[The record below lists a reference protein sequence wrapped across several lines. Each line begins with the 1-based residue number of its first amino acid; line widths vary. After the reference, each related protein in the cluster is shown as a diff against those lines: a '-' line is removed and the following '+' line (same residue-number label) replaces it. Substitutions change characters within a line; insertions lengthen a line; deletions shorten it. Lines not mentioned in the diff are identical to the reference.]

1 MILQIISWINWYGP
15 GNIIHRML
23 NASLIQRQ
31 EDLDTYLAIAEL
43 EKFKNYF
50 KICKLGG
57 TWKEQASLVLDCTYW
72 SPQALSI

>member
-1 MILQIISWINWYGP
+1 
-15 GNIIHRML
+15 ML

-57 TWKEQASLVLDCTYW
+57 T
-72 SPQALSI
+72 